1 MKIGLWNWTWR
12 KSERNSC
19 EIDLCPAWLNT
30 SGALVQLIDCW
41 AFILKDQQMSAP
53 WWAQRVLFIIER
65 RFRDAK
71 LGFESRHYPKLAH
84 RVCRWITFSN
94 YFRQNRRQTFIRVN
108 ADAEPH
114 NRSSWTN
121 FPKMV
126 SEVDCSAG
134 GKFQRRKVVADCW
147 KAFWSFPFASCP
159 GILCVHQAAGF
170 KKGKQK
176 TVSDKKPSWH
186 KNFSFGKNFHRNIN
200 FHSKR

>member
-1 MKIGLWNWTWR
+1 MKLIY
-12 KSERNSC
+12 
-19 EIDLCPAWLNT
+19 
-30 SGALVQLIDCW
+30 VQLDW
-41 AFILKDQQMSAP
+41 ILPGLLCNSLTVELLSWRINKCP
-53 WWAQRVLFIIER
+53 H
-65 RFRDAK
+65 RDE
-71 LGFESRHYPKLAH
+71 LSGFCLSSNGGFVSPNSVFESRHYPKLAH
-84 RVCRWITFSN
+84 RVCRWIIFTN
-94 YFRQNRRQTFIRVN
+94 YSRLNRRQTFIRVN

-121 FPKMV
+121 FPKTV
-126 SEVDCSAG
+126 SEVDCCSAG

-176 TVSDKKPSWH
+176 TVSDKKHSWH